1 VSRTALR
8 FDRRELAGAFGDL
21 GTDLPLLVG
30 MILAAGLDP
39 TTVFLT
45 FGALQVASGL
55 WYRLPMPVQPLKA
68 MAAIVIAGQVTSP
81 VLVAGGLVVGLTML
95 VLSQTG
101 ALDWIARVV
110 PRVVVRG
117 IQVGLG
123 LQLAR
128 IALTRFIG
136 AHGATGW
143 IMAGAAL
150 ALVALL
156 RRNHRV
162 PAALVV
168 VALGVAYAV
177 ATWPADLA
185 VPLGW
190 HAPTVPARWPSREEF
205 LQGALLLA
213 VPQLALS
220 LGNSVLATR
229 QAVQD
234 FFPER
239 EPPTVRRIGLTYGL
253 MNLLAAPLGAT
264 PVCHGSGGM
273 AGHYAFGGRTGGSVV
288 YYGLLYLLAGAA
300 LSADPRAF
308 QQLFPGPILGVLL
321 LVESTTLVALVR
333 DQWADR
339 RAFGLA
345 LVAGVAAITLPYGYA
360 VVLVLG
366 PLVWRW
372 MAAEVAVTPV
382 ATVGSDRTR

>member
-1 VSRTALR
+1 VSRHALR
-8 FDRRELAGAFGDL
+8 FNRRELAGAFGDL

-45 FGALQVASGL
+45 FGGLQVASGL

-95 VLSQTG
+95 ALAHFG

-123 LQLAR
+123 VQLAR

-136 AHGATGW
+136 TQGALGW
-143 IMAGAAL
+143 AVAAVAL
-150 ALVALL
+150 ALVLWL
-156 RRNHRV
+156 RRNRRV
-162 PAALVV
+162 PAALVLV
-168 VALGVAYAV
+168 VLGIAVAA

-185 VPLGW
+185 LPLGW
-190 HAPTVPARWPSREEF
+190 HAPVLPTRWPSGAEF
-205 LQGALLLA
+205 LQGALVLA

-288 YYGLLYLLAGAA
+288 YYGLLYLLAGTL

-308 QQLFPGPILGVLL
+308 QQLFPAPMLGVLL
-321 LVESTTLVALVR
+321 LVEATTLVALVR
-333 DQWADR
+333 DQWGDT
-339 RAFGLA
+339 RAVGFA
-345 LVAGVAAITLPYGYA
+345 VVTGVAASTLPYGYA
-360 VVLVLG
+360 VVLLVG
-366 PLVWRW
+366 PLAWRVL
-372 MAAEVAVTPV
+372 AAGGRSASAGTAP
-382 ATVGSDRTR
+382 

>member
-1 VSRTALR
+1 MSRPALR

-30 MILAAGLDP
+30 MILAAGLDA
-39 TTVFLT
+39 TTVFLA
-45 FGALQVASGL
+45 FGALQLASGL

-95 VLSQTG
+95 LLARTG

-128 IALTRFIG
+128 VAVTRFL
-136 AHGATGW
+136 
-143 IMAGAAL
+143 GAAGTSGWVL
-150 ALVALL
+150 GAVAMALVLLL
-156 RRNHRV
+156 RRNPRV
-162 PAALVV
+162 PAALVLV
-168 VALGVAYAV
+168 VLGFGVAA
-177 ATWPADLA
+177 ATWPEGLGL
-185 VPLGW
+185 PLGW
-190 HAPTVPARWPSREEF
+190 QTPTLPARWPTSEEF
-205 LQGALLLA
+205 VQGALLLA

-229 QAVQD
+229 QAVLD
-234 FFPER
+234 FFPDR
-239 EPPTVRRIGLTYGL
+239 EPPSVQRIGTTYAL
-253 MNLLAAPLGAT
+253 MNLVAAPLGAA

-288 YYGLLYLLAGAA
+288 YYGLLYLAAGLV

-308 QQLFPGPILGVLL
+308 QALFPPPVLGVLL
-321 LVESTTLVALVR
+321 LVEAATLVALVR

-345 LVAGVAAITLPYGYA
+345 LGAGVVAITAPYGYA
-360 VVLVLG
+360 IVLVAG
-366 PLVWRW
+366 PLVWQLLQAGRLP
-372 MAAEVAVTPV
+372 AGQPSA
-382 ATVGSDRTR
+382 GR